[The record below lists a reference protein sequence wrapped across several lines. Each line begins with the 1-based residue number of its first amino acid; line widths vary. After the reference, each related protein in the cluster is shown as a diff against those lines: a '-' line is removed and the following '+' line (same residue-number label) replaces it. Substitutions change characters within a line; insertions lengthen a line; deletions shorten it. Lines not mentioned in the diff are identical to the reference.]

1 MITAGVRGA
10 GCRLGVEL
18 QCVRQ
23 AQAGE
28 EGGQGV
34 EAVGATTPIRRIVSS
49 SRGSGPSRT
58 SLFPPR
64 SRARRTRS
72 ISSRLGRSVPRG
84 VRRLDG
90 REAGRSHCWPYRLIR
105 DQVVHFLRASPSPEH
120 EGLVASGDRRIL
132 GTMTKPAAAKR
143 HLPTSPFKAPVAPPP
158 KHFAVGDQVTH
169 DMYGLGRVV
178 GIEEGIAAVVDF
190 GSAERRIPSPYSK
203 MTKL

>member
-1 MITAGVRGA
+1 M
-10 GCRLGVEL
+10 
-18 QCVRQ
+18 
-23 AQAGE
+23 
-28 EGGQGV
+28 
-34 EAVGATTPIRRIVSS
+34 
-49 SRGSGPSRT
+49 
-58 SLFPPR
+58 
-64 SRARRTRS
+64 
-72 ISSRLGRSVPRG
+72 
-84 VRRLDG
+84 
-90 REAGRSHCWPYRLIR
+90 
-105 DQVVHFLRASPSPEH
+105 
-120 EGLVASGDRRIL
+120 ASGDRRIL